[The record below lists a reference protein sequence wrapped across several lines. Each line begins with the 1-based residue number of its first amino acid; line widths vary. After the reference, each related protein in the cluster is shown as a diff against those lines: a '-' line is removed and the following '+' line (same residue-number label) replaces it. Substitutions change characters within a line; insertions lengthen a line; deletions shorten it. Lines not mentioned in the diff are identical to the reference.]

1 MLHSPMPI
9 RKLTVPG
16 NFQPDRKE
24 VDRIWRERADY
35 GHFFYRVPNGE
46 SGADCADRCSSFND
60 SLWRRFSEPDMA
72 SVAIIVS
79 HGMVIRCFLMRW
91 YHFSVEYF
99 EDLRNINHV
108 EFIVMKL
115 KDNGRYQ
122 LQNELRTWS
131 ELKRERAARAS
142 VSASGQPPSPFP
154 PIPPRRTWGCGDD
167 EEDAG
172 QNPAPT
178 IPVRIPVRRNT
189 ADLFKDDGELFP
201 SRSKDPI
208 SSSPLAR
215 RDFVITELE
224 DTKKRS
230 SQVQKSSAKTQF
242 ETLNMSLG
250 SLKAP
255 ERHAEN
261 DAYDEPWGLRGRDG
275 GGSKSGAP
283 SPMEGPQEDE
293 PYTDVPPVPR
303 DKSDT
308 AHFTTDMFKGGALG
322 RAMRGEL
329 PGGPGHAMADA
340 LGDQSDAEVEEDD
353 IKMKDKQRQKAEED
367 WILADEQRD
376 RGRQGSLH

>member
-1 MLHSPMPI
+1 
-9 RKLTVPG
+9 
-16 NFQPDRKE
+16 
-24 VDRIWRERADY
+24 
-35 GHFFYRVPNGE
+35 
-46 SGADCADRCSSFND
+46 
-60 SLWRRFSEPDMA
+60 MA

-131 ELKRERAARAS
+131 ELKRERAARVS
-142 VSASGQPPSPFP
+142 VSASGQPPPSFP

-167 EEDAG
+167 EDDTS
-172 QNPAPT
+172 QNPGPS

-201 SRSKDPI
+201 LRSKEPI
-208 SSSPLAR
+208 SSSPLAK
-215 RDFVITELE
+215 RDFAITEVE
-224 DTKKRS
+224 DTTKTS
-230 SQVQKSSAKTQF
+230 PQAQKSSAKMQF
-242 ETLNMSLG
+242 EKLNMSLG
-250 SLKAP
+250 GLKRAEP
-255 ERHAEN
+255 HAEN
-261 DAYDEPWGLRGRDG
+261 NTYDEPWGLRGRDG
-275 GGSKSGAP
+275 GGSASGAP

-293 PYTDVPPVPR
+293 PYTDVPPALR

-308 AHFTTDMFKGGALG
+308 AHFTRDMFKGGALG

-329 PGGPGHAMADA
+329 PGGPSHAMADA
-340 LGDQSDAEVEEDD
+340 LGDQSDAEVEEED

-367 WILADEQRD
+367 WILADEKRD
-376 RGRQGSLH
+376 RGRQGSVH